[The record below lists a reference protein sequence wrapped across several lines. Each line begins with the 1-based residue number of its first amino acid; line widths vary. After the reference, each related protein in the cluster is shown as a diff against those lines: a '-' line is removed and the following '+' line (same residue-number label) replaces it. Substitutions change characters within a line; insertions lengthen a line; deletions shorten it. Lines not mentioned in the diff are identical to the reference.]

1 MVRPV
6 PSLSLLM
13 KSLTLSPWLTP
24 TILSTLASRPGL
36 LTGLQPPEI
45 SWNISRTQQ
54 ESVPCSS
61 PHPTQSVESCHK
73 QEDQVYRCWRQDLH
87 ETCCCC
93 HSVHLGWYLVL
104 KIVPVL
110 MSSSLT
116 CRISFRSKLS
126 WAVSSLSLSS
136 TRCSNVCHNP
146 PPRTPGC
153 CCYVIYQPESLHPTL
168 SVLSLFV
175 IVDSPDVIQ
184 LIVETLHG
192 NTQGSPSLSS
202 AAHPSHLSL
211 SW

>member
-87 ETCCCC
+87 ETCCCG

-136 TRCSNVCHNP
+136 TRCSNVCHPWLLLLCYLSTWEP
-146 PPRTPGC
+146 PPDLVSVIIV
-153 CCYVIYQPESLHPTL
+153 CYCWL
-168 SVLSLFV
+168 SWCNP
-175 IVDSPDVIQ
+175 VDSWDPPWQ
-184 LIVETLHG
+184 
-192 NTQGSPSLSS
+192 
-202 AAHPSHLSL
+202 HPG
-211 SW
+211 